1 MSQVNEIINE
11 AKNAVIKLKYV
22 KLAKR
27 AMEELKSPNDRKKI
41 QIYKKIEEIAN
52 NKEDVKNNKEE
63 VMSAIKVALNLRK

>member
-1 MSQVNEIINE
+1 MQVNEVLQE
-11 AKNAVIKLKYV
+11 AEENIVKLKYV

-27 AMEELKSPNDRKKI
+27 AMSELDPPKNQKKI

-52 NKEDVKNNKEE
+52 NKEDIKNNKNQ